1 MIARI
6 RSALLSINAS
16 YWFYPALFSAIAFVL
31 SFFTIYLDRNGASDY
46 FTNYEWLH
54 VSRPN
59 GARTTLTVIAGSMIG
74 VASTVFSIT
83 IAAVAYASGNYGPR
97 LLTNFMEDKGNQLSL
112 ATFIATF
119 VYALMVVRVVRDE
132 DERAA
137 SAADASASF
146 LPGFTPQLSL
156 MVAMIMAIFAVAVL
170 VYFLHHIPASIR
182 INTVLKDIGVRL
194 IRDIKRRYPSEIEER
209 EPREQTE
216 GEPVIAQAMGYID
229 IIDFDSLDEVARD
242 YEVTIALKVRTGDF
256 IHPDVPIVELSGHE
270 ADEEISKKIR
280 NCFSTDGM
288 RTATQDLE
296 YLIDELVE
304 IALRALSPGINDP
317 FTAIT
322 AMHWMGAALAELGS
336 RDLDRGPEQEDYD
349 WERVQPLSDDFRHFI
364 ERSFGAMRSGVAT
377 NRMAALNF
385 INALFSAATSC
396 ESDRR
401 LRLIREEAETMVR
414 QARYHLVG
422 PSLEE
427 LEARLVEFMA
437 MMESSSNALLAR
449 KI

>member
-6 RSALLSINAS
+6 RSTLLSINAS
-16 YWFYPALFSAIAFVL
+16 YWFYPALFSAFAFFL
-31 SFFTIYLDRNGASDY
+31 SFFTIYLDRNGASDW
-46 FTNYEWLH
+46 FITYEWLH

-112 ATFIATF
+112 ATFIGTF
-119 VYALMVVRVVRDE
+119 VYALMVIRVVRDE

-137 SAADASASF
+137 SAADVTASV

-182 INTVLKDIGVRL
+182 INTVLEDIGERL
-194 IRDIKRRYPSEIEER
+194 IRDIKHRYPSEIEER
-209 EPREQTE
+209 EPLEQAK
-216 GEPVIAQAMGYID
+216 GESITATVCGYID
-229 IIDFDSLDEVARD
+229 IIDFDTLDEVARKHQA
-242 YEVTIALKVRTGDF
+242 TIALKVRTGDF
-256 IHPDVPIVELSGHE
+256 IHPDVPIVELSGVE
-270 ADEEISKKIR
+270 ADEQIARKIR
-280 NCFSTDGM
+280 DCFSASGM

-349 WERVQPLSDDFRHFI
+349 WERVQPLSDDFSHYV

-377 NRMAALNF
+377 NRMAAIKF
-385 INALFSAATSC
+385 IHALFAASTSC
-396 ESDRR
+396 QSERR
-401 LRLIREEAETMVR
+401 LRLIGEEAQMMVR
-414 QARYHLVG
+414 QARHHLVG

-427 LEARLVEFMA
+427 LEASLAEFDK
-437 MMESSSNALLAR
+437 MMENSKNALLA
-449 KI
+449 